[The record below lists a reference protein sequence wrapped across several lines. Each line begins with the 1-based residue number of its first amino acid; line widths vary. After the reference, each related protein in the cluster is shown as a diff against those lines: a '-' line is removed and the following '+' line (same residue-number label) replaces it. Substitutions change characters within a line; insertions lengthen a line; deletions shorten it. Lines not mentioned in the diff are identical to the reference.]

1 MPDYR
6 PIMKLMCQA
15 HGIPE
20 PEAEFRF
27 HPYRRWKL
35 DFVWLAWS
43 GRRPVALEIEGGA
56 WTGGRHTRGS
66 GFVKDMEKYNEAALH
81 GYLLLRCTPQQLRN
95 FDVAPLIKRAL
106 GLL

>member
-20 PEAEFRF
+20 PEAELKF
-27 HPYRRWKL
+27 HPKRKWRL
-35 DFVWLAWS
+35 DFAWM
-43 GRRPVALEIEGGA
+43 PQKVALEIEGGV

-66 GFVKDMEKYNEAALH
+66 GFIKDMEKYNEAVLA
-81 GYLLLRCTPQQLRN
+81 GYLLLRCTPAQLEH
-95 FDVAPLIKRAL
+95 FEVAPLILRAL
-106 GLL
+106 GPNN